1 MLRFIFCLI
10 STFVY
15 SIDEQWH
22 AGKNE
27 KTQSTAELFF
37 ISCQCNI
44 FFADW
49 NLWKADKTSWTEGMH
64 EYNNKAFSLSL
75 CWVLF
80 AIDVPSLSSNSKK
93 LLKSSLKNSIFNN
106 LISHSDTDLPSN
118 RLCSESTRAATINR
132 LADRQKINQQ
142 LLW

>member
-1 MLRFIFCLI
+1 MFSQVKKLIWNRRAAIMVYVNHLVSCQIITVRLDSTCMNKKKTCFFFLSKISFRNNSKDQYKCSDLFFCLI

-44 FFADW
+44 FCW
-49 NLWKADKTSWTEGMH
+49 LESLEG
-64 EYNNKAFSLSL
+64 
-75 CWVLF
+75 W
-80 AIDVPSLSSNSKK
+80 
-93 LLKSSLKNSIFNN
+93 
-106 LISHSDTDLPSN
+106 
-118 RLCSESTRAATINR
+118 
-132 LADRQKINQQ
+132 
-142 LLW
+142 